1 MRTWGIAF
9 LTTGAFAALATPAR
23 ADDPKSFEALAK
35 DASALTRAD
44 LAGLVW
50 SLTAPCNDGDELAQR
65 QCKAARDTRA
75 AAVRE
80 LTFVVDGDGTAF
92 AMGVYDNGK
101 KSAPITLR
109 GCIACAEPV
118 GGMYLVSSKA
128 APSFKGAT
136 AEAATI
142 HETARTFKD
151 EAAAKRW
158 TTRLPQLRTQFVVKI
173 AAANGG
179 MWERD
184 GKKGLALDILAFRV
198 FDPCDGGIV
207 CANPPSAKGP
217 TDSKT
222 CGESVV
228 EGEPKGDGAKPD
240 GGGGEVKPDEPA
252 LPAQLDAKD
261 IKVAMKPVV
270 EAAKNCFDTYGVAG
284 SAKMIYSVSGDG
296 SILTYEQTGDFV
308 DTPTGKCIDKTAKA
322 ITFPKSKKKKF
333 GFSYPLTLQ

>member
-9 LTTGAFAALATPAR
+9 LTSGVFVALAATPAH
-23 ADDPKSFEALAK
+23 AGDPSFEALAK
-35 DASALTRAD
+35 DADALSRAD

-50 SLTAPCNDGDELAQR
+50 SLTASCNDGDELEQR
-65 QCKAARDTRA
+65 QCKAARDARA
-75 AAVRE
+75 AEVRGKS
-80 LTFVVDGDGTAF
+80 FVVDGDGTAF
-92 AMGVYDNGK
+92 AMGAFKADT

-109 GCIACAEPV
+109 GCIACAEPI
-118 GGMYLVSSKA
+118 GGLYLVSSKA
-128 APSFKGAT
+128 APSFEGAT
-136 AEAATI
+136 AEAAAV
-142 HETARTFKD
+142 HESARTFKD
-151 EAAAKRW
+151 EAASKRW
-158 TTRLPQLRTQFVVKI
+158 ATRLPQLRTQFVVKI
-173 AAANGG
+173 AAAAGG

-207 CANPPSAKGP
+207 CASPPSGKGP
-217 TDSKT
+217 ADSKT

-228 EGEPKGDGAKPD
+228 EGEPKPK
-240 GGGGEVKPDEPA
+240 DEPVDEGPV

-261 IKVAMKPVV
+261 IKLAMKPMV
-270 EAAKNCFDTYGVAG
+270 EAAKECFETYGVAG

-296 SILTYEQTGDFV
+296 SILTYELTGDFV
-308 DTPTGKCIDKTAKA
+308 DTPTGKCIDKAAKA